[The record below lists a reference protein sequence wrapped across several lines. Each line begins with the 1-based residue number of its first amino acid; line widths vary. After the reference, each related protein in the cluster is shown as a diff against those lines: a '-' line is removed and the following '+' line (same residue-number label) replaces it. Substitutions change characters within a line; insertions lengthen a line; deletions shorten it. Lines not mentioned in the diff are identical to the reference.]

1 MSRENGAN
9 ISWAEYEN
17 EQPQGIL
24 LDIRDN
30 VAYQYGT
37 VKGAIHVMP
46 ADCGRWACEQDKEV
60 PVFVLLIIGAVI
72 TTSSKL
78 NVDIFT
84 ESLETTFTVSM
95 LCA

>member
-46 ADCGRWACEQDKEV
+46 ADCGQWACEQDKEV
-60 PVFVLLIIGAVI
+60 PVFV
-72 TTSSKL
+72 
-78 NVDIFT
+78 F
-84 ESLETTFTVSM
+84 
-95 LCA
+95 C